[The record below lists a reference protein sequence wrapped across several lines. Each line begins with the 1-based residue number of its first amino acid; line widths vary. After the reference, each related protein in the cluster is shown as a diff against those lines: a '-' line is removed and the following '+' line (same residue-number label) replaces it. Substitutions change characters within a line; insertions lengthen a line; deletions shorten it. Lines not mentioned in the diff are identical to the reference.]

1 MHFGRQELT
10 WGCVGRRRYR
20 GELCICWIGRGRGDE
35 GSPGISQE
43 LKGKRWWLCMMGRS
57 SVKGRRVDLGACL
70 TGVGMK
76 YWTRN
81 VSPFLL
87 RISFLFSF
95 FSRVFFHFLKDFF
108 PFPKS
113 SYLSSIFLT
122 FPLVFYPFDVLS
134 FLPSSFLSFLE
145 FCSFISARFFS
156 FLRVVVS
163 LHTISFV
170 SSSFCP
176 SVS

>member
-1 MHFGRQELT
+1 MKDGKEQ
-10 WGCVGRRRYR
+10 C
-20 GELCICWIGRGRGDE
+20 E
-35 GSPGISQE
+35 GK
-43 LKGKRWWLCMMGRS
+43 KGG
-57 SVKGRRVDLGACL
+57 LGFK
-70 TGVGMK
+70 GVGVK
-76 YWTRN
+76 YGSRN
-81 VSPFLL
+81 VSFFFWAFS
-87 RISFLFSF
+87 SFSLF
-95 FSRVFFHFLKDFF
+95 FSRVFSHSLKDFF
-108 PFPKS
+108 PCPKS

-122 FPLVFYPFDVLS
+122 FLLVFYPFDALS
-134 FLPSSFLSFLE
+134 FLPTSFLSFLE